1 MNQTQPRSDLVDRAR
16 RGDRAAFEELSESH
30 RERLAGFIRSRIRPQ
45 FRPRLEMDDLVQEV
59 FVRAVES
66 VGRLRA
72 RDEDAFFGWLV
83 GIAKNVVIQAVE
95 GLQRAE
101 AFQVV
106 DEEVSAGS
114 GSPSRDLRRGERF
127 DRLEEAIDR
136 LSADHREVVL
146 LTRIEGLALAAVA
159 RRMGR
164 SEEATKKLLWRAL
177 RELRRQFGD
186 TESLSLPDRSLKPT
200 GEDVEKNG
208 EDHRE

>member
-1 MNQTQPRSDLVDRAR
+1 M
-16 RGDRAAFEELSESH
+16 
-30 RERLAGFIRSRIRPQ
+30 
-45 FRPRLEMDDLVQEV
+45 
-59 FVRAVES
+59 
-66 VGRLRA
+66 
-72 RDEDAFFGWLV
+72 
-83 GIAKNVVIQAVE
+83 
-95 GLQRAE
+95 
-101 AFQVV
+101 V

-127 DRLEEAIDR
+127 DRLEQAIER

-177 RELRRQFGD
+177 RELRRHFGD

-200 GEDVEKNG
+200 GKDVEMNG
-208 EDHRE
+208 EDNRE